1 MDSEF
6 QSPNC
11 TQNNIFEGVYE
22 MRLSK
27 IIGIFIS
34 IVNIVILSPAIYFVI
49 WYEKFGINHNTRS
62 LVNQFASSGCWTALI
77 YNILAQTTEVLIA
90 IIGLVSKPICYLHT
104 LLKIVLVIQYTWQ
117 AISMSV
123 IKYLYIFVLKN
134 PSGQSDDFWCF
145 FINMLITFHGLLS
158 QTVFLY
164 LPGKNPYFYNLCIGE
179 DPTSIRETKINYSLH
194 LSIIILCFIYFYV
207 LLKKYFYN
215 SEEVFPTISHQI
227 GHNNQSMPSTIGNI
241 VKTMLANFITLA
253 TTLIAVFPLIFTS
266 LILNATPAEKLS
278 TYPYYHFVQFHLH
291 ICPFLGTGLLVI
303 SYYFSNANLRS
314 VAFRKLKD
322 LLQNGSS

>member
-1 MDSEF
+1 
-6 QSPNC
+6 
-11 TQNNIFEGVYE
+11 
-22 MRLSK
+22 
-27 IIGIFIS
+27 
-34 IVNIVILSPAIYFVI
+34 
-49 WYEKFGINHNTRS
+49 
-62 LVNQFASSGCWTALI
+62 
-77 YNILAQTTEVLIA
+77 
-90 IIGLVSKPICYLHT
+90 
-104 LLKIVLVIQYTWQ
+104 
-117 AISMSV
+117 
-123 IKYLYIFVLKN
+123 
-134 PSGQSDDFWCF
+134 
-145 FINMLITFHGLLS
+145 
-158 QTVFLY
+158 
-164 LPGKNPYFYNLCIGE
+164 
-179 DPTSIRETKINYSLH
+179 
-194 LSIIILCFIYFYV
+194 

-314 VAFRKLKD
+314 VAFRNLKD